1 MFKIGDFSKICQVP
15 VSALRYYADLG
26 LLEPAHID
34 PFTGF
39 RYYTLDQLPRL
50 HRILALKDM
59 GLSLEEVGRL
69 LREELSAEE
78 LRGMFRL
85 QQAKIEQQLADE
97 QARLAR
103 VAARLRVI
111 ETEGKMPQDEVVLK
125 SVEKQHVLSVR
136 QIISTPVQVGT
147 ILGECFAVMQQ
158 HGVSPAAPPQAIYHD
173 EEFKLTDMDVE
184 VVLPVASS
192 VMADL
197 PLSGGRVF
205 AVRDLAPIEAAASIV
220 HVGSYDGLTNTYT
233 KLGKWI
239 EANGY
244 RIAGASREIYLSPAK
259 VESEP
264 VVEVQW
270 PVERQ
275 SIVASGLAS

>member
-26 LLEPAHID
+26 LLEPAYID

-69 LREELSAEE
+69 LREELSPDE

-85 QQAKIEQQLADE
+85 QQAKIEQQLAEE
-97 QARLAR
+97 QGRLAR
-103 VAARLRVI
+103 VAARLREI
-111 ETEGKMPQDEVVLK
+111 EAEGKMPQNEVVLK
-125 SVEKQHVLSVR
+125 SVEQQHVLSVR
-136 QIISTPVQVGT
+136 QIIPAPVYVGT
-147 ILGECFAVMQQ
+147 MLGECFAVIGQ
-158 HGVSPAAPPQAIYHD
+158 HGIQPAAPPQAIYHD
-173 EEFKLTDMDVE
+173 EEFRLTDMDVE
-184 VVLPVASS
+184 VVMPVAAS
-192 VMADL
+192 VTADL

-205 AVRDLAPIEAAASIV
+205 TVQELPRIEAAASMV
-220 HVGSYDGLTNTYT
+220 HVGGYDGLAATYT
-233 KLGKWI
+233 KLGQWI

-244 RIAGASREIYLSPAK
+244 RIAGASREIYLSPAS
-259 VESEP
+259 VEREP
-264 VVEVQW
+264 VVEIQW
-270 PVERQ
+270 PVER
-275 SIVASGLAS
+275 ATD

>member
-34 PFTGF
+34 SFTGF

-59 GLSLEEVGRL
+59 GLSLEEIGRL
-69 LREELSAEE
+69 LRDEVSPDE

-85 QQAKIEQQLADE
+85 QQAKLQQQLADE

-103 VAARLRVI
+103 VAARLREI
-111 ETEGKMPQDEVVLK
+111 EEEGKMPQDEVVLK
-125 SVEKQHVLSVR
+125 PVEKLHVLSVR
-136 QIISTPVQVGT
+136 QIIPTPVHVGA
-147 ILGECFAVMQQ
+147 ILSECFGVMSAN
-158 HGVSPAAPPQAIYHD
+158 GVQPAAPPQAIYHD
-173 EEFKLTDMDVE
+173 EGFRLADMDVE
-184 VVLPVASS
+184 VVLPVAAS

-197 PLSGGRVF
+197 PLSDGRVF
-205 AVRDLAPIEAAASIV
+205 AVKDLAPIESAASIV
-220 HVGSYDGLTNTYT
+220 HVGGYDRLSATYT
-233 KLGKWI
+233 ILGKWI

-244 RIAGASREIYLSPAK
+244 RVAGASREIYLSPAG
-259 VESEP
+259 VDSEP
-264 VVEVQW
+264 VVEIQW
-270 PVERQ
+270 PVERVGN
-275 SIVASGLAS
+275 IASG